1 MATSPGKE
9 KLGDKVAADAH
20 TGVDGSGKA
29 AFPPFQSE
37 TFASQLISFGIAF
50 VLLYVIVSRL
60 ALPRVGGILAARQ
73 SVIDNDLD
81 AAAKLQVDSDAALQA
96 YENELA
102 NARARAQAIAGE
114 VRDKLN
120 AEQDA
125 SRKSLEDR
133 LATQLAG
140 AETTIAA
147 TRTSAMGNVRAI
159 AADAATAIVER
170 LTGAAP
176 NAGVVVSALDGVLKR

>member
-1 MATSPGKE
+1 MAESQGK
-9 KLGDKVAADAH
+9 
-20 TGVDGSGKA
+20 SKA
-29 AFPPFQSE
+29 APHSGAGHTEADGGHKAPFPPFQSE
-37 TFASQLISFGIAF
+37 TFASQLVSFGIAF

-81 AAAKLQVDSDAALQA
+81 AAAALQTDSDAALKA
-96 YENELA
+96 YETELA

-120 AEQDA
+120 AEQEA
-125 SRKSLEDR
+125 SRKSLEEK
-133 LATQLAG
+133 LATQLAA

-147 TRTSAMGNVRAI
+147 TRTSAMGNVRSI

-170 LTGAAP
+170 LTGSAP
-176 NAGVVVSALDGVLKR
+176 NVGAVVSALDGVLKR